1 MVLNLLTIDIIL
13 TTLKDISIFHICEKR
28 FNIAF
33 ISCESNTRTFKII
46 SKHIFLWFLINDEFY
61 NKQIKQI

>member
-28 FNIAF
+28 FNILH
-33 ISCESNTRTFKII
+33 SSHV
-46 SKHIFLWFLINDEFY
+46 SLIHGPL
-61 NKQIKQI
+61 K